1 MPAVKVGSIIEY
13 HYVSI
18 MKDYRGLDEWLFQS
32 DLPTIQSSYL
42 LEVLPGSEFTYTIQK
57 KPSLSI
63 IAKPIPSDGRV
74 YFEMNNIP
82 GLRIEPYMD
91 AQRDYIQKV
100 IFQLSGYTN
109 RSGVNRR

>member
-42 LEVLPGSEFTYTIQK
+42 LGFCQGSEFTYTIQK
-57 KPSLSI
+57 KPSSFI
-63 IAKPIPSDGRV
+63 IAKPIPSDGKSL
-74 YFEMNNIP
+74 F
-82 GLRIEPYMD
+82 
-91 AQRDYIQKV
+91 
-100 IFQLSGYTN
+100 
-109 RSGVNRR
+109 